1 MTRNDLDFISLTQAL
16 DADTK
21 RPTNREVSWNDVYEE
36 LNANIPHNFRSKKVT
51 KHFAFTVPDVDVPQ
65 TCEYM
70 NVRFDA
76 KYPAPNTKKCY
87 NTIAHIFGTNTNALE
102 TFLME
107 HKIKGPCWLNIS
119 NFKSMPPKSSW
130 CSQAIT
136 CSGTASI
143 SVAQDV
149 KNAPPPLV
157 VVTLYVR
164 TALHAKTHTN
174 EICMISMLV
183 NTKFAID
190 KRPPNPPFT
199 RHLCAFTRL
208 SAQNWPIGINEKVAK
223 YKATTAKKLESERVL
238 LSWFLTTFKGI
249 DPDLIVTHDMG
260 DCQLDIICDRLFAL
274 KLPEWSRIGRLNL
287 STMPKKFKDNFV
299 GRMICDVKSS
309 AEELIKSRSY
319 DLNTLCHTVLKTKE
333 DERVEVSNDELHELY
348 ESADGILKLVTLT
361 MQDCLYVMRLMCELN
376 VLPLALQIT
385 NICGNLMG
393 RTLQGGRS
401 ERNEFLLLHAFA
413 EKDYIVPDK
422 KVREINWAMAND
434 SMEPSATQMQST
446 QMQSTQMQPTQG
458 QTQAQTGR
466 KKPAY
471 SGGLVLDPIKGFY
484 EKFILLMDFNSLYP
498 SIIQEYNICFTTVD
512 APAHDDEAV
521 EVPDSK
527 NEQGVL
533 PRQLRNLVERRREV
547 KKLMA
552 TVTDKDLRNQYDIR
566 QTALKLTAN
575 SMYGCLGFTQSRF
588 YAKHLAAL
596 VTQKG
601 RDILLSTKGIVTKLN
616 YEVIYGDTDSIMINT
631 HSVDYDEVFKIGHNI
646 KQAVNKIYR
655 QVELD
660 IDGVY
665 KYMLLLNK
673 KKYAAEKLSKS
684 KTNELVTSQELKG
697 LDIVRRDW
705 SQLSVMAGKMVIDQ
719 LFSEKPLDERI
730 DNIHTYLEKIRD
742 NINADEVPLP
752 MMIITR
758 QLTKAPKEY
767 LKISSLPH
775 VQVAMRMNTTKNK
788 RYKKGDM
795 VNYVICSDGSELAA
809 TQRAYHLEELK
820 TNDKLKIDKEYYLA
834 HQIFPVVSRL
844 LKPIEATNSARIAQ
858 CLGLDPSKYKDA
870 GPR

>member
-1 MTRNDLDFISLTQAL
+1 MQAL
-16 DADTK
+16 DAETK
-21 RPTNREVSWNDVYEE
+21 RPTNKEVSFTDVWEE
-36 LNANIPHNFRSKKVT
+36 LNANISHNFRSKKVT
-51 KHFAFTVPDVDVPQ
+51 KHFAFTVPDVEVPQ
-65 TCEYM
+65 TSEYL

-76 KYPAPNTKKCY
+76 KHPPPTTKKRY

-102 TFLME
+102 TFLLE
-107 HKIKGPCWLNIS
+107 CKIKGPCWLNIS
-119 NFKSMPPKSSW
+119 KFKSMNAQSSW
-130 CSQAIT
+130 CSQAIV
-136 CSGTASI
+136 CSGTGSI
-143 SVAQDV
+143 SVAQDMKSV
-149 KNAPPPLV
+149 PPPPLV

-174 EICMISMLV
+174 EICMISALV
-183 NTKFAID
+183 NTKYSID

-199 RHLCAFTRL
+199 KHFCAFTRL
-208 SAQNWPIGINEKVAK
+208 SAQNWPIGISEKLAQ
-223 YKATTAKKLESERVL
+223 YKATKATKLESERTL
-238 LSWFLTTFKGI
+238 LSWFLTTFKSI

-260 DCQLDIICDRLFAL
+260 DCQLDIICDRLAAM
-274 KLPEWSRIGRLNL
+274 KMPMWSRIGRLNL
-287 STMPKKFKDNFV
+287 STMPKKFKDYFV

-319 DLNTLCHTVLKTKE
+319 DLNTLCQTVLKTKE
-333 DERVEVSNDELHELY
+333 EERVEVSNDELHEMY
-348 ESADGILKLVTLT
+348 ESADGILKLITLT
-361 MQDCLYVMRLMCELN
+361 MQDCLFVMRLMCELN

-401 ERNEFLLLHAFA
+401 ERNEFLLLHAFD

-422 KVREINWAMAND
+422 MARETNWAMANESTAMD
-434 SMEPSATQMQST
+434 MPFTQAPTQMGT
-446 QMQSTQMQPTQG
+446 QMPTQ
-458 QTQAQTGR
+458 TQTGR

-512 APAHDDEAV
+512 VPAHDDDV
-521 EVPDSK
+521 VDVPDTK
-527 NEQGVL
+527 EEQGVL

-552 TVTDKDLRNQYDIR
+552 TVTDTDLRNQYDIR

-575 SMYGCLGFTQSRF
+575 SMYGCLGFTHSRF

-616 YEVIYGDTDSIMINT
+616 YEVVYGDTDSIMINT

-673 KKYAAEKLSKS
+673 KKYAAVKLAKS
-684 KTNELVTSQELKG
+684 KTGELVTAEELKG

-705 SQLSVMAGKMVIDQ
+705 SQISVTAGKMVLAQ
-719 LFSEKPLDERI
+719 LFTDLPLDERI

-742 NINADEVPLP
+742 NINDNEVPLA
-752 MMIITR
+752 MMTITR

-767 LKISSLPH
+767 LKITSLPH
-775 VQVAMRMNTTKNK
+775 VQVALRMNTTRNK

-795 VNYVICSDGSELAA
+795 VDFVICLDGTDAAA
-809 TQRAYHLEELK
+809 TQRAYHLDELK
-820 TNDKLKIDKEYYLA
+820 SNEKLQIDKEYYLSN
-834 HQIFPVVSRL
+834 QIYPVVSRL

-858 CLGLDPSKYKDA
+858 CLGLDPNKYKET